1 MKGSTGKN
9 FEAEIR
15 RSLKDKRTQ
24 CFWFRIQDTNDV
36 SRFIKQAIAEKQPGD
51 FMAVYRSKPF
61 LIECKTSRNLTS
73 FPLYYGTTRAIPVH
87 QVKASEHLERN
98 GGVGYLLIRRD
109 EPRNKRVFAITPSQ
123 AGYLYSYF
131 GKKRKSVPW
140 SWFEKNATEVDRLAK
155 PIRWNLRK
163 LFEEDI

>member
-1 MKGSTGKN
+1 
-9 FEAEIR
+9 
-15 RSLKDKRTQ
+15 
-24 CFWFRIQDTNDV
+24 
-36 SRFIKQAIAEKQPGD
+36 
-51 FMAVYRSKPF
+51 

-123 AGYLYSYF
+123 AGYLYGYF

-140 SWFEKNATEVDRLAK
+140 AWFEKNATEVDRLAK
-155 PIRWNLRK
+155 PIRWNLKK
-163 LFEEDI
+163 LFEKDI